1 MSDAQLTPPGEATC
15 EGEQVVFTCQQTGSI
30 SRWEVNLPGVVITN
44 SPSSSQAGTILTFR
58 DDPSFGFEIHVLSSS
73 SASSVISE
81 LRVTAVRQLNGVTVE
96 CVGNSGSF
104 MSTIEIV
111 SGDFTP

>member
-1 MSDAQLTPPGEATC
+1 MSDAQLTSPGEAIC
-15 EGEQVVFTCQQTGSI
+15 EGEQVVFTCQQSGSA
-30 SRWEVNLPGVVITN
+30 SRWTVNLPGVLISN
-44 SPSSSQAGTILTFR
+44 SASSSQAGRVLTFV
-58 DDPSFGFEIHVLSSS
+58 DDPGFGFEIHILSSS
-73 SASSVISE
+73 SPIISE
-81 LRVTAVRQLNGVTVE
+81 LHVTAVRQLNGVTVE